1 MPSVAINGAQLYS
14 SGFVQLKG
22 MVIMQINKKTRYV
35 VFTAMF
41 AAISSVLMFFE
52 FPLPFLPPFLKL
64 DLSDVPVLVGAFI
77 FGPIP
82 AVAITLIKDIIHLSV
97 TTTSGVGELADF
109 LVTSTLALTA
119 GLIYK
124 AGKNTRMSVIGG
136 VAGIILMTVM
146 GAISNL
152 YLILPFYSKIMPLDA
167 IFKLCAQINP
177 IVTNMN
183 TYIIYGVVPFNL
195 LKGSIITVITLLVYK
210 RLTLIFFKNKKT

>member
-1 MPSVAINGAQLYS
+1 MATPLYS
-14 SGFVQLKG
+14 SGFVPLKG
-22 MVIMQINKKTRYV
+22 MVIIMQINKKTRYV

-97 TTTSGVGELADF
+97 TQSGGVGELADF
-109 LVTSTLALTA
+109 LITSTLALTA

-124 AGKNTRMSVIGG
+124 AWNNKLASVIGS
-136 VAGIILMTVM
+136 ASGILLMTVV
-146 GAISNL
+146 AVFSNIYILLPL
-152 YLILPFYSKIMPLDA
+152 YMKQGSFDVKS
-167 IFKLCAQINP
+167 
-177 IVTNMN
+177 
-183 TYIIYGVVPFNL
+183 YIIYGVVPFNII
-195 LKGSIITVITLLVYK
+195 KGLFVTIITLLVYK
-210 RLTLIFFKNKKT
+210 RLKLILFKNKKT

>member
-1 MPSVAINGAQLYS
+1 
-14 SGFVQLKG
+14 
-22 MVIMQINKKTRYV
+22 MQVSKKTRYV

-97 TTTSGVGELADF
+97 TQSGGVGELADF
-109 LVTSTLALTA
+109 LITSTLALTA

-124 AGKNTRMSVIGG
+124 AWNNKLASVIGS
-136 VAGIILMTVM
+136 ASGILLMTVV
-146 GAISNL
+146 AVFSNIYILLPL
-152 YLILPFYSKIMPLDA
+152 YMKQGSFDVKS
-167 IFKLCAQINP
+167 
-177 IVTNMN
+177 
-183 TYIIYGVVPFNL
+183 YIIYGVVPFNII
-195 LKGSIITVITLLVYK
+195 KGLFVTIITLLVYK
-210 RLTLIFFKNKKT
+210 RLKLILFKNKKT